1 MFDQAV
7 RRLMIMDDPARNTL
21 IRQHDEEEA
30 PLSVIPH
37 PSHYFMGSE
46 EEEEWIL
53 CELADRDSLNKEC

>member
-7 RRLMIMDDPARNTL
+7 RRLMIMDDPVRNTL

-37 PSHYFMGSE
+37 PSHYSMGSE
-46 EEEEWIL
+46 EEKEWIL
-53 CELADRDSLNKEC
+53 CELEDRGSLKEEC